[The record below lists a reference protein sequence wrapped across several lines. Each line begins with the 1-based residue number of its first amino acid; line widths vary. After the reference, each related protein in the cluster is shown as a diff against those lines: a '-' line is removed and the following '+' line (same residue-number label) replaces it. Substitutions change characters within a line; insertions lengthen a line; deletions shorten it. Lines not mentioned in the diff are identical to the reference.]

1 MEQDT
6 LSEVLRSIRLRGTV
20 FFHLQGRAPWVV
32 ESPPTSEIASAVIPG
47 AEHVMAYHVVTRG
60 SCWVGVVGEQPVL
73 VREGDIVVFPHG
85 DRHVLSS
92 TPHMRA
98 RQAVDPHLFPA
109 RIGPPFFV
117 DVHGDQPTLVAP
129 EAGGG
134 SGRAVLVCGFLGCDV
149 RPFNPLI
156 ASLPR
161 LLIERAGQGSPDGW
175 LAQFVRSCGA
185 GEGKLRPGDGAVLER
200 MSEMMVLDLVRR
212 HLERLPETQGGWLG
226 GLRDRFVGRALA
238 LMHAHPDRAWTIDR
252 LADETGL
259 SRSALHERFVQFTGQ
274 APMQYLAGW
283 RMQRASGLLRQSDA
297 DVTSIAL
304 EVGYESVAAFSR
316 AFKRATGLAPTAWR
330 KDAAANR
337 PGPG

>member
-1 MEQDT
+1 MAKILLVEDERVIRA
-6 LSEVLRSIRLRGTV
+6 EVKRIL
-20 FFHLQGRAPWVV
+20 GRDGHDVTDV
-32 ESPPTSEIASAVIPG
+32 ASVAV
-47 AEHVMAYHVVTRG
+47 AEKERPE
-60 SCWVGVVGEQPVL
+60 CFDL
-73 VREGDIVVFPHG
+73 VI
-85 DRHVLSS
+85 
-92 TPHMRA
+92 T
-98 RQAVDPHLFPA
+98 
-109 RIGPPFFV
+109 
-117 DVHGDQPTLVAP
+117 
-129 EAGGG
+129 
-134 SGRAVLVCGFLGCDV
+134 DV
-149 RPFNPLI
+149 RLTGETGDV
-156 ASLPR
+156 
-161 LLIERAGQGSPDGW
+161 LIERAGQGSPDGW
-175 LAQFVRSCGA
+175 LAQVVRSCGA
-185 GEGKLRPGDGAVLER
+185 GEGKLRPGDEAVLER

-238 LMHAHPDRAWTIDR
+238 LMHAHPERAWTIDR